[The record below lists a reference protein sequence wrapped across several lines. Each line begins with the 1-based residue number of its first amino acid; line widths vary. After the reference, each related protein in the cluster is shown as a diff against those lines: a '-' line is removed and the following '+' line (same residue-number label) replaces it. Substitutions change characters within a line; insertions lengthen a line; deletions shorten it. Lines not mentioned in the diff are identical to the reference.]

1 MNKYNRIR
9 QIGEGAF
16 GKAVLVKRKDSSA
29 QCVIKEINTTK
40 MSPKERE
47 ESRKEVAVLAQL
59 KHPNIVTYIESFEER
74 GTLYIVMNYCSGGD
88 LYTKINERRGQL
100 FSEDQILNW
109 FVQLCLAIKHI
120 HDRKILHRD
129 IKSQNIFLT
138 SSGKVQLGDFG
149 IAKVLNST
157 VQLAHTCIGT
167 PYYLSPE
174 IVENMPY
181 NNKSD
186 VWSMG
191 CVLYEL
197 TTLKHAFEAGN
208 MKNLVLKIIRGNY
221 PPVSPQFSYDLRGL
235 IAQLFKRNPRDRPNV
250 NAILRKNF
258 IMQRVRKLLSEQDL
272 ASEFSHTVMHGHK
285 IAKALPPAPKP
296 SADPARKPAPGPRPG
311 SANKRYDP
319 AAVYGA
325 PLNSARRSSGDQKKR
340 PSTPGRPVPVPGQ
353 MDWEKKRKERQDLE
367 QKRRAEMRKREQ
379 EMNERRHRDLVEK
392 QKIARINKAREDGWR
407 ALIESP
413 VGDEQNRPVTPKEN
427 PRPLPVPRVNVDNR
441 ERGNYEAYN
450 DFIDKLQRERQG
462 SPPVPERQD
471 KNRNPNHVDV
481 INMAVPRVVPAR
493 QRPPQQQQPLQNQ
506 FQQQQQQYMGPL
518 GVPGAF
524 DQAGR
529 DRQKGAQA
537 AERARVVEDYLER
550 QRIAAINK
558 RRAQHDLYGH
568 HFGRPSSADRR
579 TPVPAPRRVASP
591 SNDPR
596 RGGGGGGGGG
606 GMLGRNREE
615 QEYLEKL
622 RQIRMQNAK
631 DRRNLNNVAEPA
643 DNERNSQDAEERKR
657 KVEALKAQAE
667 QWADLK
673 KKELEKQRAKL
684 LPNKPP
690 SPVPGFPITGAL
702 HAIGAP
708 DKAQGGPVLQEGG
721 AKPAVPLT
729 NAMNAIGATP
739 SGERPK
745 SALQKERDNVLKKLN
760 AKGPG
765 RGKWGAPAAPAV
777 NPKEGVERGKWKSP
791 ASPTANLAVDEEE
804 GGETARSQW
813 GKGKDLHL
821 SKVSLE
827 QTASQMEATSSADQV
842 LKTSV
847 SDDGGE
853 DTSTQKQSP
862 REQQGNRSRWGRNSG
877 VVKALDKM
885 PICQDTVT
893 LDEASTPT
901 LPVGVGSTITI
912 TPGNDS
918 SSKGHGPSIT
928 SSNEINSKTENSEG
942 QKKPSR
948 PLPLPPER
956 SGTIVISRGTHG
968 DKLPYTIPTVSTPQ
982 PSDKSG
988 EPNIDLTK
996 NEQQA
1001 ELPSSLHFH
1010 EIPAGSGPATPQ
1022 SPSQTQAAL
1031 GEVELPS
1038 SIRFFNA
1045 NKEAATPREP
1055 VTEEQSKRKLNTLVE
1070 VSESQSLSD
1079 AQQQSVQQDFQ
1090 SYLSLKKSQE
1100 QKNSEQ
1106 LAHELR
1112 TPGSDHPDSATTLNK
1127 TKLSK
1132 GLLSDKWGTKSD
1144 ESRDGAKSVQM
1155 NLTSGNFDLRNIELL
1170 RTCSEPDLSNLF
1182 STQKAEKNTDDSNK
1196 DPDFIKSGTL
1206 KAATLKRH
1214 KSLDLSAVTEDDG
1227 GEDNEEDEFS
1237 EEDLPVG
1244 DDGDENEEDDDSG
1257 DNNNENEDDVDDD
1270 DDEDMKSMIS
1280 TMQSILVENE
1290 AVEDT
1295 GKRKTKVSFQPDGEG
1310 SIEDDNCAQSNLE
1323 KQKRWKVKKPGTP
1336 AQKVGDDGDKADS
1349 DDEEEIEIDG
1359 AEGEDHGDDGD
1370 DENEDEEDE
1379 TADRE
1384 RLELEAALE
1393 LENGFDSDD
1402 ETTFGDDDNDSS
1414 GNVATKDFDRFG
1426 RLEEMRMQL
1435 EEQLGVEKL
1444 VEVYQA
1450 IQQLQEDDDGNMED
1464 GAKVALQLLGPSK
1477 QHLFPKIFQLV
1488 MSDSVFQEDNS

>member
-1 MNKYNRIR
+1 MNRYTRIR

-40 MSPKERE
+40 MSLKERE

-88 LYTKINERRGQL
+88 LYSKINDRRGQL

-186 VWSMG
+186 IWSMG

-296 SADPARKPAPGPRPG
+296 SADPARKPGPRPS

-353 MDWEKKRKERQDLE
+353 IDWEKKRKERQEFE
-367 QKRRAEMRKREQ
+367 QRRRAEMRKREQ
-379 EMNERRHRDLVEK
+379 EMNERRHKDLLEK
-392 QKIARINKAREDGWR
+392 QRIARINKAREDGWR
-407 ALIESP
+407 ALIDSP
-413 VGDEQNRPVTPKEN
+413 LGDEPNRPVTPKEN

-450 DFIDKLQRERQG
+450 DFIDKLQRERQAA
-462 SPPVPERQD
+462 PPEPERPD
-471 KNRNPNHVDV
+471 RNRNPNHVDV
-481 INMAVPRVVPAR
+481 INMAVPRMAPAR
-493 QRPPQQQQPLQNQ
+493 QPPPQQKQQQPPQNQ
-506 FQQQQQQYMGPL
+506 FQQQQQHYMGPL

-550 QRIAAINK
+550 QRIAALNK

-568 HFGRPSSADRR
+568 QFGRPSSADRR
-579 TPVPAPRRVASP
+579 TPVPAPRRGASP
-591 SNDPR
+591 GNDSSR
-596 RGGGGGGGGG
+596 GGYGGGGGGGR

-631 DRRNLNNVAEPA
+631 DRRNLRNVAEPA
-643 DNERNSQDAEERKR
+643 EQDKSTPDAEERKR

-673 KKELEKQRAKL
+673 RKELEKQRAKL
-684 LPNKPP
+684 LPNKPV
-690 SPVPGFPITGAL
+690 SPYPGVPITGAL

-721 AKPAVPLT
+721 VQPAVPLT

-739 SGERPK
+739 SEERPK

-765 RGKWGAPAAPAV
+765 RGKWGSPAAPAV
-777 NPKEGVERGKWKSP
+777 DPKEGAERAKWKAP
-791 ASPTANLAVDEEE
+791 VSPTANLAVNE
-804 GGETARSQW
+804 GEGSETARSQW

-827 QTASQMEATSSADQV
+827 QTASQMEATTAADQV

-847 SDDGGE
+847 SDDGAADE
-853 DTSTQKQSP
+853 LAKESLK
-862 REQQGNRSRWGRNSG
+862 EQQSNRSRWGRNSG

-893 LDEASTPT
+893 LDGSTPT
-901 LPVGVGSTITI
+901 PPVGVGSTITI
-912 TPGNDS
+912 SDN

-928 SSNEINSKTENSEG
+928 SSGEIGTITEPASEEL
-942 QKKPSR
+942 KKPCR

-956 SGTIVISRGTHG
+956 SGTIIISRGTPG
-968 DKLPYTIPTVSTPQ
+968 EAPESDQPDGRATV
-982 PSDKSG
+982 
-988 EPNIDLTK
+988 
-996 NEQQA
+996 
-1001 ELPSSLHFH
+1001 
-1010 EIPAGSGPATPQ
+1010 
-1022 SPSQTQAAL
+1022 
-1031 GEVELPS
+1031 
-1038 SIRFFNA
+1038 
-1045 NKEAATPREP
+1045 
-1055 VTEEQSKRKLNTLVE
+1055 
-1070 VSESQSLSD
+1070 
-1079 AQQQSVQQDFQ
+1079 
-1090 SYLSLKKSQE
+1090 
-1100 QKNSEQ
+1100 
-1106 LAHELR
+1106 
-1112 TPGSDHPDSATTLNK
+1112 NK
-1127 TKLSK
+1127 TKGSK
-1132 GLLSDKWGTKSD
+1132 NTLSDKWGTKSD

-1170 RTCSEPDLSNLF
+1170 RTCSEPDLSSLF
-1182 STQKAEKNTDDSNK
+1182 STKKAQQDAGDSRK
-1196 DPDFIKSGTL
+1196 SPDFIKSGTL

-1214 KSLDLSAVTEDDG
+1214 KSLDLDAVA
-1227 GEDNEEDEFS
+1227 EDNGNEGNEYDDFS
-1237 EEDLPVG
+1237 EEDLPITA
-1244 DDGDENEEDDDSG
+1244 DDEDDNEQDDDNENDADEDDDDVNG
-1257 DNNNENEDDVDDD
+1257 DEGD

-1280 TMQSILVENE
+1280 TMQSILVEDE
-1290 AVEDT
+1290 PVEDT
-1295 GKRKTKVSFQPDGEG
+1295 VKRKTKVSFETNKCEK
-1310 SIEDDNCAQSNLE
+1310 SISETGDQNKSG
-1323 KQKRWKVKKPGTP
+1323 KHKKWKGKMRATP
-1336 AQKVGDDGDKADS
+1336 APNLGDGGDKADS
-1349 DDEEEIEIDG
+1349 HDDDDEEEDPEEEG
-1359 AEGEDHGDDGD
+1359 AKGEDQGGDGD
-1370 DENEDEEDE
+1370 DENEDDEDE
-1379 TADRE
+1379 DNARE
-1384 RLELEAALE
+1384 KLELEAALD

-1402 ETTFGDDDNDSS
+1402 ETTFGDEDEDS
-1414 GNVATKDFDRFG
+1414 GGATKDFDRFG

-1450 IQQLQEDDDGNMED
+1450 IQQLQEDDDGNIED

>member
-40 MSPKERE
+40 
-47 ESRKEVAVLAQL
+47 VAVLAQL

-88 LYTKINERRGQL
+88 LYTKINDRRGQL

-285 IAKALPPAPKP
+285 IAKSLPPAPKP
-296 SADPARKPAPGPRPG
+296 SGDPARKAAPGPRPG

-319 AAVYGA
+319 AAIYGA
-325 PLNSARRSSGDQKKR
+325 PLNSARRSSGDQRKR

-353 MDWEKKRKERQDLE
+353 MDWEKKKKERQDLE
-367 QKRRAEMRKREQ
+367 LKRRAEMRKREQ

-392 QKIARINKAREDGWR
+392 QKVHITLEIARMNKAREEGWR
-407 ALIESP
+407 ALIDSP
-413 VGDEQNRPVTPKEN
+413 LGDEVENR
-427 PRPLPVPRVNVDNR
+427 D
-441 ERGNYEAYN
+441 RGNYEAYN
-450 DFIDKLQRERQG
+450 DFIDKLQRERQAV
-462 SPPVPERQD
+462 PPVPERQD
-471 KNRNPNHVDV
+471 RNRNPNHVEGERKICSVYHTNTGTKVIMVLYQILYLDVSLSTNKHAV
-481 INMAVPRVVPAR
+481 INMAVPRMAPAR
-493 QRPPQQQQPLQNQ
+493 QPPPVNQ

-550 QRIAAINK
+550 QRVAALNK

-568 HFGRPSSADRR
+568 HFDRPSSADRR
-579 TPVPAPRRVASP
+579 TPVPAPSKE
-591 SNDPR
+591 
-596 RGGGGGGGGG
+596 
-606 GMLGRNREE
+606 EE
-615 QEYLEKL
+615 QVPPMIPEEVEEEEEEEYLEKL

-631 DRRNLNNVAEPA
+631 DKRNLNNVAEPA
-643 DNERNSQDAEERKR
+643 DHERNSQDAEERKR

-667 QWADLK
+667 QWADMK
-673 KKELEKQRAKL
+673 KKELERQRAKL

-690 SPVPGFPITGAL
+690 SPVPGVPITGAL

-708 DKAQGGPVLQEGG
+708 DKAQGAPVLQEGG
-721 AKPAVPLT
+721 PKPVVPLT
-729 NAMNAIGATP
+729 NAMNAIGAE
-739 SGERPK
+739 ERPK
-745 SALQKERDNVLKKLN
+745 SAIQKERDNVLKKLN

-777 NPKEGVERGKWKSP
+777 DPKEGIERGKWKPP

-804 GGETARSQW
+804 GAETARSQW

-847 SDDGGE
+847 SDDG
-853 DTSTQKQSP
+853 DDAVSAKKQSP
-862 REQQGNRSRWGRNSG
+862 REHQGNRSRWGRNSG

-901 LPVGVGSTITI
+901 PPVGVGSTITI
-912 TPGNDS
+912 TPGIDGS

-928 SSNEINSKTENSEG
+928 SSNDISSKASAAEPEEK
-942 QKKPSR
+942 KKPSR

-968 DKLPYTIPTVSTPQ
+968 DKLPYTIPTVVSPQ
-982 PSDKSG
+982 PGDKPG
-988 EPNIDLTK
+988 QTNIELAK
-996 NEQQA
+996 NEDQA
-1001 ELPSSLHFH
+1001 ELPSSLHFS
-1010 EIPAGSGPATPQ
+1010 EIPAGSDPTTPQ
-1022 SPSQTQAAL
+1022 SPSQNQAAL

-1038 SIRFFNA
+1038 SIRLFDT
-1045 NKEAATPREP
+1045 NKDPSAPKELVA
-1055 VTEEQSKRKLNTLVE
+1055 EEQAKRKLNTLME

-1079 AQQQSVQQDFQ
+1079 AQEKSIQQDFQ
-1090 SYLSLKKSQE
+1090 AYLSLKKSQE
-1100 QKNSEQ
+1100 KKSGERPA
-1106 LAHELR
+1106 LEISS
-1112 TPGSDHPDSATTLNK
+1112 PGLDQPDGASQLNK
-1127 TKLSK
+1127 TKLNK
-1132 GLLSDKWGTKSD
+1132 GHLSDKWGTKSSD
-1144 ESRDGAKSVQM
+1144 SRDGAKSVQM

-1182 STQKAEKNTDDSNK
+1182 STQKADEDNGDSKK
-1196 DPDFIKSGTL
+1196 DTDFIKSCTL
-1206 KAATLKRH
+1206 KASTLKRH
-1214 KSLDLSAVTEDDG
+1214 KSLDLNALAEDDDA
-1227 GEDNEEDEFS
+1227 EDNEEDDFS
-1237 EEDLPVG
+1237 EEDLPISDDDNENEKD
-1244 DDGDENEEDDDSG
+1244 DDGDNEEDADG
-1257 DNNNENEDDVDDD
+1257 DVDDD
-1270 DDEDMKSMIS
+1270 DDGDDEEDMQSMIS
-1280 TMQSILVENE
+1280 TMQSILVEDE
-1290 AVEDT
+1290 AVEDA
-1295 GKRKTKVSFQPDGEG
+1295 GKKKTKVSFQTND
-1310 SIEDDNCAQSNLE
+1310 SAQIKSV
-1323 KQKRWKVKKPGTP
+1323 KQKSWKVKKPGTP
-1336 AQKVGDDGDKADS
+1336 APKVGDDGDKADAD
-1349 DDEEEIEIDG
+1349 DDEEEDLETDG
-1359 AEGEDHGDDGD
+1359 AEGEDRADEGD
-1370 DENEDEEDE
+1370 DENDDEEDE
-1379 TADRE
+1379 AAERE

-1393 LENGFDSDD
+1393 LENVFDSDD
-1402 ETTFGDDDNDSS
+1402 ETTFGDDDDNG
-1414 GNVATKDFDRFG
+1414 GNGATKDFDRFG

-1488 MSDSVFQEDNS
+1488 MSDSVFQEGE